1 MSQFNQID
9 ETDQINQTNEIDQRN
24 QMNQIGHERS
34 TVVLGTRASKLAV
47 QQSEW
52 VQRQLYALAPHVT
65 VTLQKIQTSGDKI
78 LDVPLAQIGGKGLFV
93 KEIEEALLSGEIDL
107 AVHSMKDVPTELPE
121 GLAILCVPPRE
132 DPRDALI
139 SRDGRSFMDLPRGAR
154 IGTSSLRRQSQL
166 LHARPDLTIAML
178 RGNLDTRIKK
188 LRGGQFDAI
197 VLAAA
202 GLRRL
207 DWAHEITEYLSPQI
221 SLPAIG
227 QGALGIEGRKDDLFM
242 RSLLSGLDHAESK
255 TAVLAERA
263 LLRRLQ
269 GGCQVPIAAY
279 ATVAGEIVRLEG
291 LVSSVDGKELFR
303 NVAEGTIEEPESIG
317 IQLAER
323 LLAHGGDRILQAIY
337 GTT

>member
-1 MSQFNQID
+1 MSKV
-9 ETDQINQTNEIDQRN
+9 
-24 QMNQIGHERS
+24 GHERS
-34 TVVLGTRASKLAV
+34 AVVLGTRGSKLAV

-52 VQRQLYALAPHVT
+52 VQAQLHALAPHVT
-65 VTLQKIQTSGDKI
+65 VTLRRIQTSGDRI

-121 GLAILCVPPRE
+121 KLAILCVPPRE

-139 SRDGRSFMDLPRGAR
+139 SRDGRSFMNLPRGAR

-166 LHARPDLTIAML
+166 LHARPDLTIVML
-178 RGNLDTRIKK
+178 RGNLDTRLKK
-188 LRGGQFDAI
+188 LREGQFDAI

-207 DWAHEITEYLSPQI
+207 AWAHEITEYLAPQI

-227 QGALGIEGRKDDLFM
+227 QGALGIEGRRDDHFIHA
-242 RSLLSGLDHAESK
+242 LLAELNHAPTK

-263 LLRRLQ
+263 LLHRLQ
-269 GGCQVPIAAY
+269 GGCQVPIAAH
-279 ATVAGEIVRLEG
+279 ATLVGRRVILEG
-291 LVSSVDGKELFR
+291 LVSSVDGKELIR
-303 NVAEGTIEEPESIG
+303 DTVEGTTEDPESIG

-323 LLAHGGDRILQAIY
+323 LLARGGDKILQAIY

>member
-1 MSQFNQID
+1 MSKV
-9 ETDQINQTNEIDQRN
+9 
-24 QMNQIGHERS
+24 GHERS
-34 TVVLGTRASKLAV
+34 AVVLGTRGSKLAV

-52 VQRQLYALAPHVT
+52 VQAQLHALAPHVT
-65 VTLQKIQTSGDKI
+65 VTLRRIQTSGDRI

-121 GLAILCVPPRE
+121 KLAILCVPPRE

-139 SRDGRSFMDLPRGAR
+139 SRDGQSFMHLPRGAR

-166 LHARPDLTIAML
+166 LHARPDLTIVML
-178 RGNLDTRIKK
+178 RGNLDTRLKK
-188 LRGGQFDAI
+188 LREGQFDAI

-207 DWAHEITEYLSPQI
+207 AWAHEITEYLAPQI

-227 QGALGIEGRKDDLFM
+227 QGALGIEGRRDDHFIHA
-242 RSLLSGLDHAESK
+242 LLAELNHAPTK

-263 LLRRLQ
+263 LLHRLQ
-269 GGCQVPIAAY
+269 GGCQVPIAAH
-279 ATVAGEIVRLEG
+279 ATLTGRQVSLEG
-291 LVSSVDGKELFR
+291 LVSSVDGKELIR
-303 NVAEGTIEEPESIG
+303 DTVEGAVEDPESIG
-317 IQLAER
+317 VQLAER
-323 LLAHGGDRILQAIY
+323 LLARGGDKILQAIY

>member
-1 MSQFNQID
+1 MSKV
-9 ETDQINQTNEIDQRN
+9 
-24 QMNQIGHERS
+24 GHERS
-34 TVVLGTRASKLAV
+34 AVVLGTRGSKLAV

-52 VQRQLYALAPHVT
+52 VQAQLHALAPHVT
-65 VTLQKIQTSGDKI
+65 VTLRRIQTSGDRI

-121 GLAILCVPPRE
+121 KLAILCVPPRE

-139 SRDGRSFMDLPRGAR
+139 SRDGRSFMNLPRGAR

-166 LHARPDLTIAML
+166 LHARPDLTIVML
-178 RGNLDTRIKK
+178 RGNLDTRLKK
-188 LRGGQFDAI
+188 LREGQFDAI

-207 DWAHEITEYLSPQI
+207 AWAHEITEYLAPQI

-227 QGALGIEGRKDDLFM
+227 QGALGIEGRRDDHFIHA
-242 RSLLSGLDHAESK
+242 LLAELNHAPTK

-263 LLRRLQ
+263 LLHRLQ
-269 GGCQVPIAAY
+269 GGCQVPIAAH
-279 ATVAGEIVRLEG
+279 ATLTGRQVILEG
-291 LVSSVDGKELFR
+291 LVSSVDGKELIR
-303 NVAEGTIEEPESIG
+303 DTVEGAVEDPESIG
-317 IQLAER
+317 VQLAER
-323 LLAHGGDRILQAIY
+323 LLARGGDKILQAIY

>member
-1 MSQFNQID
+1 MSKV
-9 ETDQINQTNEIDQRN
+9 
-24 QMNQIGHERS
+24 GHERLA
-34 TVVLGTRASKLAV
+34 VVLGTRGSKLAV

-52 VQRQLYALAPHVT
+52 VQAQLHALAPHVT
-65 VTLQKIQTSGDKI
+65 VTLRRIQTSGDRI

-121 GLAILCVPPRE
+121 KLAILCVPPRE

-139 SRDGRSFMDLPRGAR
+139 SRDGRSFMNLPRGAR

-166 LHARPDLTIAML
+166 LHARPDLTIVML
-178 RGNLDTRIKK
+178 RGNLDTRLKK
-188 LRGGQFDAI
+188 LREGQFDAI

-207 DWAHEITEYLSPQI
+207 AWAHEITEYLAPQI

-227 QGALGIEGRKDDLFM
+227 QGALGIEGRRDDDFIHA
-242 RSLLSGLDHAESK
+242 LLAKLNHAPTK

-263 LLRRLQ
+263 LLHRLQ
-269 GGCQVPIAAY
+269 GGCQVPIAAH
-279 ATVAGEIVRLEG
+279 ATLTGRQVSLEG
-291 LVSSVDGKELFR
+291 LVSSVDGKELIR
-303 NVAEGTIEEPESIG
+303 DTVEGAIEDPESIG
-317 IQLAER
+317 VQLAER
-323 LLAHGGDRILQAIY
+323 LLARGGDKILQAIY
-337 GTT
+337 GTS